1 MHSAHLKG
9 QFRGLEQSTQSAHIV
24 VSGSYHLALG
34 NSFRRP
40 LDIPSRSEQL
50 SQTIPF
56 EPKKPRG
63 RSRVSNN
70 SSLFVVADARS
81 VWGRRYGD
89 LFRAFVTDLGGVDRL
104 SEGRVQLCRR
114 AASLALEAERIEG
127 QLAEG
132 KEADVDQLG
141 RLTGHLGR
149 VLDRLGLE
157 KVARDIG
164 PRDIDEYARMVN
176 EGRT

>member
-1 MHSAHLKG
+1 M
-9 QFRGLEQSTQSAHIV
+9 
-24 VSGSYHLALG
+24 
-34 NSFRRP
+34 
-40 LDIPSRSEQL
+40 

-132 KEADVDQLG
+132 READVDQLG
-141 RLTGHLGR
+141 RLTGHLSR

-157 KVARDIG
+157 KVARDATHLTLS
-164 PRDIDEYARMVN
+164 DIARHI
-176 EGRT
+176 EAEKQSGDAA